1 MFCFSWVK
9 IPPWY
14 EHDFWSWNDVGWGN
28 EKNLG
33 TSWTHARTVSG
44 CFLRC
49 FPSGWTAVET
59 AGTRWRDSTRRI
71 SGPWT
76 MSFRTR
82 TCFLAA
88 EDFQL
93 SRCCNFISFTSGGF
107 SQRYWFDRHHIYSPF
122 TLALTSVAMVPM
134 SSIIFKESVSEAGER
149 LGATRRQH
157 WTSGRGTAAWCGI
170 QDISVWFSYHPI
182 LLRLPDPGPIILHH
196 PLRGSHIVDG
206 LWLLFEVYHMRFWL
220 IFLLA
225 QEHLGPVH
233 RRWSLEQTGDWLKRV
248 SIFGFQRNPQI
259 QSLEALLVSQFIRL
273 HPDFAD
279 SAGVISIALQQLLS
293 SILDLSGR
301 VYQRCHLVV
310 MLDSTAWLRGFLS
323 MGPGNDNPY
332 HIWFYGVKAGPST
345 NVFNSLLM
353 KRTAAL
359 KNLSRRSSLPQCQWS
374 MSRPSTWKTSRQGHL
389 VFQLSRLDQNPNV
402 SWDIKM
408 AGKWDVL
415 STISMCQKLDS
426 PPRFSDGH
434 TTIFSY
440 RNIIYHILSYTR
452 CQECHNTGMTI
463 PHVFPMTI
471 GTTVRVWAW
480 TTAHMDPTTRRST
493 SIPRVT
499 WAKKWGPVEMIL
511 RFLDFAMEDW
521 SRGDLQNVD
530 CWESSRTSPVE
541 SNNSCWKQKLMLNI
555 PVAQW
560 VRATQEMI
568 VTWSSECCSG
578 LSCIRSIGT
587 LAFCIDGTSG
597 GVRSSNLEMLKP
609 VWIVLRCSESMR
621 KTLLCNLVCNLGALS
636 PPNLWWPRK
645 LRGVCLV
652 AQTE

>member
-14 EHDFWSWNDVGWGN
+14 EHDFWSWNDVGLGN

-33 TSWTHARTVSG
+33 TSWTHAHTVSG

-49 FPSGWTAVET
+49 FPSGWTAVGT

-122 TLALTSVAMVPM
+122 TLALTSVAMVSM
-134 SSIIFKESVSEAGER
+134 SSIIFKEFCLWGWRKTWSDWETTPDLRKRDSCLAWYSGYFSMVLLSSYPTSASRSRPNNIAPPIAEESHCGWVMVTVWSLPHDVLADFSPGP
-149 LGATRRQH
+149 G
-157 WTSGRGTAAWCGI
+157 TSGACSSKVVAGT
-170 QDISVWFSYHPI
+170 DR
-182 LLRLPDPGPIILHH
+182 RL
-196 PLRGSHIVDG
+196 
-206 LWLLFEVYHMRFWL
+206 
-220 IFLLA
+220 A
-225 QEHLGPVH
+225 K
-233 RRWSLEQTGDWLKRV
+233 KRV
-248 SIFGFQRNPQI
+248 SIFWFQRNPQI

-293 SILDLSGR
+293 SILDFSGR

-323 MGPGNDNPY
+323 MGPGNDNPC
-332 HIWFYGVKAGPST
+332 HIWFYSVKAWPST
-345 NVFNSLLM
+345 NVFNSPLM

-389 VFQLSRLDQNPNV
+389 VFQISRLDQNPNV

-408 AGKWDVL
+408 AGKWDVYQQFL
-415 STISMCQKLDS
+415 CAKSWTLHPYFPMVI
-426 PPRFSDGH
+426 PPFFLIG
-434 TTIFSY
+434 TSY
-440 RNIIYHILSYTR
+440 ILSYTR
-452 CQECHNTGMTI
+452 CQECHDTGMTI

-471 GTTVRVWAW
+471 GTAVRVWAW

-521 SRGDLQNVD
+521 SRGELQNVD

-541 SNNSCWKQKLMLNI
+541 SKNSCWKQKLMLNMRI
-555 PVAQW
+555 LASLLLSGFGRLRKWSLPDLPNVAPDWVASVPLEPWHFVLMEPVG
-560 VRATQEMI
+560 
-568 VTWSSECCSG
+568 G
-578 LSCIRSIGT
+578 LGHRI
-587 LAFCIDGTSG
+587 
-597 GVRSSNLEMLKP
+597 
-609 VWIVLRCSESMR
+609 WRC
-621 KTLLCNLVCNLGALS
+621 
-636 PPNLWWPRK
+636 
-645 LRGVCLV
+645 
-652 AQTE
+652 